1 MAKTVIFPYEPED
14 LNYRGTA
21 EALADLA
28 RSYAWTAK
36 AVRMANKQLVK
47 FDELNRLAAPPEETV
62 KTGSSGKSSSASAKR
77 KSVYDSYTPK
87 EPEPIPAPSRLMV
100 TLKDVLFDWTDLNP
114 EQIAMKALAGF
125 TALGGAIIGGLVGG
139 VPGAVIGLAAG
150 LSFGLVMD
158 SLLFNFDGELSDTEL
173 QSAVIAALPVVG
185 GGIAGFILGG
195 PFGAMLGVTL
205 GMLLSFKLLGL
216 DWSDITGAI
225 GDFFTDLTYNFDY
238 RWAGFVEMISGAF
251 NRLKNWWRNLSL
263 GSFTF
268 KVPHLRVDW
277 QELASNSILARYLG
291 ITAIPHLSVDWY
303 ARGGIV
309 DGATLIGAG
318 EKGKE
323 AIIPL
328 ERNTGWIR
336 SVAEELREQLELHP
350 PKIDLTPP
358 MAAGESSRAN
368 TLQTLEE
375 LLKAALTRS
384 DSGETSEPA
393 IHIYLDGKQLSDVVT
408 RYQRRAAR
416 AGG

>member
-14 LNYRGTA
+14 LNYRETA

-36 AVRMANKQLVK
+36 AVRLANRQLMK

-62 KTGSSGKSSSASAKR
+62 RTGSGKTTTAKR
-77 KSVYDSYTPK
+77 STGYSPYVPR
-87 EPEPIPAPSRLMV
+87 EPEPVPAPARLTV
-100 TLKDVLFDWTDLNP
+100 AFRDVLFDWTDLNP
-114 EQIAMKALAGF
+114 EQIAMKALAGI
-125 TALGGAIIGGLVGG
+125 TGLGGAVIGGMVGG
-139 VPGAVIGLAAG
+139 VPGAIIGLAAG
-150 LSFGLVMD
+150 LSFGILTD
-158 SLLFNFDGELSDTEL
+158 SLIFNFDGELSGTEL
-173 QSAVIAALPVVG
+173 QKAIIAALPAVG
-185 GGIAGFILGG
+185 GGIAGFIAGG
-195 PFGAMLGVTL
+195 PFGAAIGVAF
-205 GMLLSFKLLGL
+205 GMLLSFHLLDL
-216 DWSDITGAI
+216 DFRDITGAI
-225 GDFFTDLTYNFDY
+225 YDFFGDLIYNFEY
-238 RWAGFVEMISGAF
+238 RWAEFTGLISESF
-251 NRLKNWWRNLSL
+251 QRLKNWWRNLSL

-268 KVPHLRVDW
+268 RVPHLRVDW
-277 QELASNSILARYLG
+277 QELASNSILSRFLG

-336 SVAEELREQLELHP
+336 SVAEELREQLELRP
-350 PKIDLTPP
+350 PEIDLTPP
-358 MAAGESSRAN
+358 LAANDSSGNGA
-368 TLQTLEE
+368 LGALEE
-375 LLKAALTRS
+375 LLKAALMKG
-384 DSGETSEPA
+384 DGGEAAEPA
-393 IHIYLDGKQLSDVVT
+393 IHVYLDGKQLSDVVT